1 MNDPANACR
10 RTKRGKLLPGPS
22 VAVPLVGGVAEMVL
36 NPFKFWE
43 DQRKTSFPGMTL
55 LRAGMT
61 ALPDQRPRPVNDVS
75 AASDFHS
82 LRGAQASR
90 KFTRFSCMA

>member
-10 RTKRGKLLPGPS
+10 RTKSGKLLPGPS

-36 NPFKFWE
+36 NPYKFWE

-61 ALPDQRPRPVNDVS
+61 ALPDQRPCPVNDMS
-75 AASDFHS
+75 AASDVHS
-82 LRGAQASR
+82 LRDAQASG